1 MTTISQLMDALVALE
16 AKEGWADICDA
27 RYDSNP
33 YDEEAERAFDQAY
46 REEWEAFGKAVKMLV
61 DLTGMDVSV
70 ANTLLRAKREKVM
83 GIVKRW
89 RGNK

>member
-1 MTTISQLMDALVALE
+1 MATIAQFMDALVALE
-16 AKEGWADICDA
+16 AKEGWADICDE

-33 YDEEAERAFDQAY
+33 YDEDAERAFDQAY
-46 REEWEAFGKAVKMLV
+46 REEWEAFGNAVKMLV